1 MTQDQGGQKSGKPKA
16 RKRPPVNP
24 RETVRYAAANEGM
37 VQLVGCQRCGAPIL
51 RGYVDSLMTSL
62 DPHPLSA
69 GEEAHLVVA
78 GVPTFHIRKF
88 GAGILATYRSRLH
101 FVLELATRGR
111 ASTIVGEHRCQKR

>member
-1 MTQDQGGQKSGKPKA
+1 MTKTRDQAKP

-37 VQLVGCQRCGAPIL
+37 VQLAGCTRCAAPIL

-69 GEEAHLVVA
+69 GEEAHLVAA
-78 GVPTFHIRKF
+78 GVPTFHVRKF
-88 GAGILATYRSRLH
+88 ATGILATYRSRLH
-101 FVLELATRGR
+101 FQLELAKRGR
-111 ASTIVGEHRCQKR
+111 AATVVGEHRCQKR